1 MYLGISATRRK
12 QNVHKTFGHPKRDHA
27 FGCISRPF
35 GADGHVERSAS
46 RRRYTRIAARSSDHR
61 GGVGKTHQGSS
72 NDNWTRWSVHHHSE
86 SRCLL
91 RTMFRGYGYAET
103 CRFSKPVIVNA
114 GSAPATVQITAPR
127 GIRMRVRIL
136 DPGGLLSSVW
146 SHPNPLLQVFAS
158 NQITRVRF
166 SLQLEPSSSISNAYE
181 AAVVIPISTDWY
193 VAMNSVQANLFDSN
207 GSAYQF
213 TSAIPRPND
222 NGDPEFLAV
231 YTIQAK

>member
-1 MYLGISATRRK
+1 MSTKRSVTLSGITLLVVSA
-12 QNVHKTFGHPKRDHA
+12 GL
-27 FGCISRPF
+27 
-35 GADGHVERSAS
+35 SAQTVTLS
-46 RRRYTRIAARSSDHR
+46 GQLRAEDT
-61 GGVGKTHQGSS
+61 QGSLPGVAITAVELAKPIRVVQTITGPDGQFTITAKAGAYYELCS
-72 NDNWTRWSVHHHSE
+72 AATGR
-86 SRCLL
+86 
-91 RTMFRGYGYAET
+91 YAET